1 MASPPQTHG
10 WEDFKPRESPD
21 GTPAG
26 RQLFSYDQAIRLD
39 GKRRTNG
46 DFTDWVFV
54 TLRQR
59 SGTWTVLCLD
69 TDCTMRGQG
78 FGDHQKGCSDS
89 ARPKSEGPR
98 VGRHRARTPTSP
110 AGVSRTSSRAA
121 RSQMHRL

>member
-78 FGDHQKGCSDS
+78 FGDTRKAAAIQLGQSLKARGLAAYRALDSD
-89 ARPKSEGPR
+89 E
-98 VGRHRARTPTSP
+98 
-110 AGVSRTSSRAA
+110 SSWR
-121 RSQMHRL
+121 